1 MTSEEFTKH
10 EANRAQLLEALGN
23 PILQTALAI
32 LKQEMEP
39 TTSAL
44 TDANPVVGAAKFHQ
58 VAGANHILQGLG
70 RLTQPY
76 KAPVV
81 IRGKQL
87 LPEQSLN

>member
-10 EANRAQLLEALGN
+10 EANRAQLLEALEN

-76 KAPVV
+76 KAPAV

>member
-10 EANRAQLLEALGN
+10 EANRAQLLEVLKSPVLQIALG
-23 PILQTALAI
+23 I
-32 LKQEMEP
+32 LKQELEP

-44 TDANPVVGAAKFHQ
+44 TDANPVIGAAKFHQ

-76 KAPVV
+76 KTPVV
-81 IRGKQL
+81 VRGKQL
-87 LPEQSLN
+87 LSEQSLN